1 MGQRATDWFGALGS
15 LVVLAAATACPPGP
29 HAPVRGGPEPVPR
42 PGADAGLVVHR
53 PAGGPDARPLPFD
66 AGTPGEEVG
75 RSAVPETP
83 DGGQGPSGDGATALA
98 PAEAGGGDPG
108 AADVADRGPGPVAP
122 PPVAPAV
129 VRQGIAFRRVPAGTF
144 DQGSP
149 EDEPGRIPLE
159 AQRRVTLSRDF
170 EIAVTEVTQA
180 QYEAVAGAN
189 PSMHPG
195 CADCPVEWL
204 SWYDAARFTNLLSER
219 EGLDPCYDCSMDGDR
234 PVCAARSTYRPPS
247 RCPGYRLPTRAEW
260 EYAARA
266 GTATAFSAG
275 PITNPIVLA
284 DEGCGADPV
293 MERVGW
299 YCANAGDGPRPVAG
313 KEPNAWGLYDMHG
326 NVAEWTADAE
336 PPPTVALDAVDPF
349 HLSGYTFYLCGGSWY
364 HAPRDCR
371 SAAFNSV
378 PPYIESDFQGVRP
391 VRTVPPEEAGS
402 EGARGLAGSGG

>member
-1 MGQRATDWFGALGS
+1 MGQRATDWFGTLGS
-15 LVVLAAATACPPGP
+15 LAVLAAAAACPPGP
-29 HAPVRGGPEPVPR
+29 RAPARGGSEPISR
-42 PGADAGLVVHR
+42 PSADAGSVGRHR
-53 PAGGPDARPLPFD
+53 TGGPDARPSPFD
-66 AGTPGEEVG
+66 VGASGEDGG
-75 RSAVPETP
+75 RSAVPGTP
-83 DGGQGPSGDGATALA
+83 DGGSGPSADGAPVLV
-98 PAEAGGGDPG
+98 PAEPEGGDSG
-108 AADVADRGPGPVAP
+108 ADDDPDRGPGPA
-122 PPVAPAV
+122 APAPVDPVV

-144 DQGSP
+144 EQGSP

-180 QYEAVAGAN
+180 QYEAVAGEN

-204 SWYDAARFTNLLSER
+204 SWHDAARFTNLLSER

-234 PVCAARSTYRPPS
+234 LVCAARSAYRPPS

-266 GTATAFSAG
+266 GTVAAFSAG

-293 MERVGW
+293 LERVGW

-349 HLSGYTFYLCGGSWY
+349 HASGYTFYLCGGSWY

-371 SAAFNSV
+371 SAAFTTV

-391 VRTVPPEEAGS
+391 VRSVPLQEAEQ
-402 EGARGLAGSGG
+402 EGARVLSGPGG